1 MKKITIIG
9 SGFAALTAVRKLRKL
24 DKALEITLI
33 APRAEF
39 HYLPGMI
46 WIPGGVRKREDLIVP
61 LMPFFK
67 RMNVQF
73 FAASVTGLSDD
84 GRLVETSE
92 GEVRNDGLIIASGG
106 QFIKKLPGI

>member
-9 SGFAALTAVRKLRKL
+9 AGFAALTAVRKLRKQ
-24 DKALEITLI
+24 DKIIEITLI

-46 WIPGGVRKREDLIVP
+46 WIPGGLRKREDLVVP

-67 RMNVQF
+67 RMNVQYH
-73 FAASVTGLSDD
+73 AASVTGLSAD
-84 GRLVETSE
+84 GREVQTDQ
-92 GEVRNDGLIIASGG
+92 GVVRNDGLLIATG
-106 QFIKKLPGI
+106 